1 METDDGKE
9 KGTTTPIK
17 GGGGS
22 GKGDKGSKS
31 ASLSAEDS

>member
-17 GGGGS
+17 GGGS

-31 ASLSAEDS
+31 ALLSAEDS